1 MNIVRLEH
9 SELLHLLW
17 IIPIMIAV
25 FIWVL
30 QWKKRA
36 LKEYGDFSVFG
47 KLMPDLSS
55 VRPKIKFI
63 LLLFAV
69 LFLVLAITNPQIGS
83 KLHEAERK
91 GVDLFIALDVS
102 KSMDAEDIQPS
113 RLNRSKQAIS
123 KLIDRLGGDRIGI
136 IVFAGKAYTQLPIT
150 TDYSA
155 AKLFLSTINSD
166 IVPSQGT
173 AIGSAIELATQSFD
187 DKGNSKSII
196 VITDGENHENNA
208 IEAAE
213 DAKKQGITVHTIG
226 MGLPDGAPIPIYENE
241 KNIGFKKDKDGN
253 TVITKL
259 NDKMLSQIASAGC
272 GISIRANNT
281 KAGLNAIFDEI
292 NKMEKKKFE
301 TRIYADYEDRFQY
314 FIAISILLLIIET
327 MLVNRKPKWAGKINL
342 FDKTKK
348 K

>member
-1 MNIVRLEH
+1 MNIIRLEH
-9 SELLHLLW
+9 SELLNLLW

-25 FIWVL
+25 YIGVM
-30 QWKKRA
+30 QWRKKA
-36 LKEYGDFSVFG
+36 MKEYGDFTVFG
-47 KLMPDLSS
+47 KLIPDFSLM
-55 VRPKIKFI
+55 RPKVKFI
-63 LLLFAV
+63 LLIISFV
-69 LFLVLAITNPQIGS
+69 FLILAIANPQIGS

-91 GVDLFIALDVS
+91 GIDLFIALDVS

-136 IVFAGKAYTQLPIT
+136 VVFAGNAYVQLPIT

-173 AIGSAIELATQSFD
+173 AIGNAIELATQSFD
-187 DKGNSKSII
+187 DEDHSKAII

-213 DAKKQGITVHTIG
+213 AAKEKNITVHTIG
-226 MGLPDGAPIPIYENE
+226 MGLPDGAPIPIYENGK
-241 KNIGFKKDKDGN
+241 KNGFKKDKNGN
-253 TVITKL
+253 TVVTKL
-259 NDKMLSQIASAGC
+259 NDKMLSMIAAAGG
-272 GISIRANNT
+272 GISVRANNT

-292 NKMEKKKFE
+292 NRMEKKKFK
-301 TRIYADYEDRFQY
+301 THVYADYEDRFQY
-314 FIAISILLLIIET
+314 FLAISILLLIIEI
-327 MLVNRKPKWAGKINL
+327 MLVNRKPNWTGKINL
-342 FDKTKK
+342 FEKNNNL
-348 K
+348 